1 MCKNLL
7 LLLLAGMFLG
17 CSHTAGSKYDT
28 TAVDRIG
35 VGQTTE
41 SQVIAMLGGP
51 LSQEKLSNGT
61 TVYRY
66 AYGNKCPLEGTSI
79 DKLQVKVYNGV
90 VIDKWQA
97 LLEQ

>member
-1 MCKNLL
+1 MGKNLL
-7 LLLLAGMFLG
+7 LVLLAGLFLG
-17 CSHTAGSKYDT
+17 CSHTAGRQYDT

-51 LSQEKLSNGT
+51 LSQERLSNGT
-61 TVYRY
+61 TVYTY
-66 AYGNKCPLEGTSI
+66 AYGNRCPMEGTSI

>member
-1 MCKNLL
+1 MGKNLL
-7 LLLLAGMFLG
+7 LVLLAGLFLG
-17 CSHTAGSKYDT
+17 CSHTAGRQYDT

-51 LSQEKLSNGT
+51 LSQERLSNGT
-61 TVYRY
+61 TLYRY
-66 AYGNKCPLEGTSI
+66 GYGNRCPLGGTSI

-97 LLEQ
+97 LLQQ